1 MGAKRKTLRDRE
13 REREREEERQREREE
28 KRQRERE
35 SERMTKENGTAT
47 MNGNGHAEPTKT
59 SPTGI
64 KMSKEVEELLLWE
77 DPIKSGGILGGA
89 TVAYLL
95 FHCSGYS
102 ALYIVCN
109 LLLVGVIGTFVWSI
123 IAQLLGKPE
132 FPIPEPK
139 PEAIDKAF
147 VCLSEQGKCYTNK
160 VIGVFY
166 RIAKGHEPALSL
178 KAAFAL
184 YILAKISSVFSILTM
199 AFIAVVGAFAG
210 PKIYVMYKEDIDSV
224 YNIAKVKVDE
234 VVGQA
239 KDFVNEKVI
248 SKIKPPAKKTE

>member
-1 MGAKRKTLRDRE
+1 MG
-13 REREREEERQREREE
+13 
-28 KRQRERE
+28 
-35 SERMTKENGTAT
+35 NGTAT

-95 FHCSGYS
+95 
-102 ALYIVCN
+102 LD
-109 LLLVGVIGTFVWSI
+109 GVIGTFVWSI

>member
-1 MGAKRKTLRDRE
+1 MG
-13 REREREEERQREREE
+13 
-28 KRQRERE
+28 
-35 SERMTKENGTAT
+35 
-47 MNGNGHAEPTKT
+47 
-59 SPTGI
+59 
-64 KMSKEVEELLLWE
+64 

-123 IAQLLGKPE
+123 IAQLLGRPE
-132 FPIPEPK
+132 FP
-139 PEAIDKAF
+139 
-147 VCLSEQGKCYTNK
+147 
-160 VIGVFY
+160 
-166 RIAKGHEPALSL
+166 
-178 KAAFAL
+178 
-184 YILAKISSVFSILTM
+184 ILTM

>member
-1 MGAKRKTLRDRE
+1 MGEREREETQNGKRCATE
-13 REREREEERQREREE
+13 REREREEREREKT
-28 KRQRERE
+28 KR
-35 SERMTKENGTAT
+35 ERMTKENGTAT

-89 TVAYLL
+89 TVAYL

-147 VCLSEQGKCYTNK
+147 VCLSEQ
-160 VIGVFY
+160 
-166 RIAKGHEPALSL
+166 
-178 KAAFAL
+178 
-184 YILAKISSVFSILTM
+184 
-199 AFIAVVGAFAG
+199 
-210 PKIYVMYKEDIDSV
+210 
-224 YNIAKVKVDE
+224 
-234 VVGQA
+234 
-239 KDFVNEKVI
+239 
-248 SKIKPPAKKTE
+248 

>member
-1 MGAKRKTLRDRE
+1 MGV
-13 REREREEERQREREE
+13 
-28 KRQRERE
+28 
-35 SERMTKENGTAT
+35 M
-47 MNGNGHAEPTKT
+47 
-59 SPTGI
+59 
-64 KMSKEVEELLLWE
+64 V
-77 DPIKSGGILGGA
+77 GGA
-89 TVAYLL
+89 TVAYVL
-95 FHCSGYS
+95 FHCSGYT
-102 ALYIVCN
+102 AMNIVCN
-109 LLLVGVIGTFVWSI
+109 LLLVGVVGSFVWSI

-139 PEAIDKAF
+139 PEAIEKFFDCAATQAKT
-147 VCLSEQGKCYTNK
+147 YTNK
-160 VIGVFY
+160 FVGVFY
-166 RIAKGHEPALSL
+166 QIAKGHEPALSL

>member
-1 MGAKRKTLRDRE
+1 MLTL
-13 REREREEERQREREE
+13 
-28 KRQRERE
+28 
-35 SERMTKENGTAT
+35 
-47 MNGNGHAEPTKT
+47 
-59 SPTGI
+59 SPFF
-64 KMSKEVEELLLWE
+64 
-77 DPIKSGGILGGA
+77 
-89 TVAYLL
+89 L
-95 FHCSGYS
+95 FS
-102 ALYIVCN
+102 
-109 LLLVGVIGTFVWSI
+109 
-123 IAQLLGKPE
+123 QLLGKPE

-147 VCLSEQGKCYTNK
+147 ACLSEQGKCYTNK
-160 VIGVFY
+160 FIGVFY

>member
-1 MGAKRKTLRDRE
+1 MGE
-13 REREREEERQREREE
+13 REKT
-28 KRQRERE
+28 KR
-35 SERMTKENGTAT
+35 ERMTKENGTAT

-160 VIGVFY
+160 FIGVFY

-184 YILAKISSVFSILTM
+184 YILA
-199 AFIAVVGAFAG
+199 
-210 PKIYVMYKEDIDSV
+210 KEDIDSV